1 MILIR
6 ANFLSGSMLPNR
18 ASFSLHFVS
27 CKFFFCCPSDVL
39 QLCISLREFDIPVRA
54 SLASS
59 MSSYKAPIWM
69 SATADPSDA
78 VSLASASL
86 YEM

>member
-27 CKFFFCCPSDVL
+27 CKFFCCQSYVL
-39 QLCISLREFDIPVRA
+39 QLFISLREFDIPVRA

-69 SATADPSDA
+69 PATADPSDA